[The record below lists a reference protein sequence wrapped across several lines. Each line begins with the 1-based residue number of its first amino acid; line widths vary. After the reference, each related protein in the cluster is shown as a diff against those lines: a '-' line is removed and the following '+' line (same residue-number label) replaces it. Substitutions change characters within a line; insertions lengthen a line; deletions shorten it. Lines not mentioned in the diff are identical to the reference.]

1 MSSKKTLMMTYGCW
15 MGKVWLLA
23 NVATLNISRSPWKP
37 PQRGRVL
44 VVRTISGQS
53 MLPTGETPS
62 MMLLELDV
70 VLVHGTA
77 VTLRAALWTFRRER
91 DK

>member
-1 MSSKKTLMMTYGCW
+1 
-15 MGKVWLLA
+15 
-23 NVATLNISRSPWKP
+23 
-37 PQRGRVL
+37 
-44 VVRTISGQS
+44 

-70 VLVHGTA
+70 VLVHGMA